1 MKQICLWVLFA
12 ALSSVI
18 AAQTDP
24 GVPEMTVEQSYLS
37 ETVELAIIREQ
48 SRSSSHESKLA
59 ALDYITAAI
68 NRGSKNDEIRVS
80 LEYLALEGVVNVTR
94 ENGRVVNNFPDIRK
108 QAAASL
114 GQLATPEAK
123 TTLLKIVSSEK
134 DPMVIAEAIKSLG
147 IIGSSGSDEVT
158 ATIAWTVNRLHNIS
172 PNNIVAFS
180 ALETFDKIAAANN
193 GLLDRNIIETIT
205 RISESHSYVTS
216 VRNRAKLVLENL
228 KKYRLNQG

>member
-1 MKQICLWVLFA
+1 MRQICLWVLFA

-48 SRSSSHESKLA
+48 SRSSSRETKLI
-59 ALDYITAAI
+59 ALEYITAAI

-80 LEYLALEGVVNVTR
+80 LEYLALDGVVNVTR

-108 QAAASL
+108 LAAASL

-123 TTLLKIVSSEK
+123 TTLLKMVSSDN

-147 IIGSSGSDEVT
+147 IIGSNGSDEVT
-158 ATIAWTVNRLHNIS
+158 ATITWTVDRLNNLS
-172 PNNIVAFS
+172 PNNVVAYS
-180 ALETFDKIAAANN
+180 ALDAFDRIAAANN
-193 GLLDRNIIETIT
+193 GQLNRSVIETIT